1 MHPSSPVTKL
11 LDNLLQEK
19 SLSIASLACP
29 HLFRYVSA
37 ALILHKRLKHLVSS
51 TVWIIDHEALNYSDP
66 ITRFMRALFID
77 IDSEKGRVVMSKAP
91 PSVYQQVIEKTKN
104 LSFRSTMLLANLEK
118 LANEQAAQAHW
129 WDFWVF
135 VRCLPGWIAKMWL
148 VVASILHIHVCMKH
162 DAESQCWFDVLTT
175 SSITPYLLFVAFQY
189 CDFRLLFDDFR
200 LFVDDFRL
208 CFDDF
213 RWSFWICVIDN
224 RARGHFGG
232 ILFDW

>member
-1 MHPSSPVTKL
+1 MLKHYRNIMTNLQGPPSKGLMSSIWGSLASSILNTEFEEAADVIMKLDNHLEDAAKITKAELLTQRAWLLHWSLFPIFQTETMHPSSPVTKL

-66 ITRFMRALFID
+66 ITRFMRSLFID

-118 LANEQAAQAHW
+118 LANEQAAQAH
-129 WDFWVF
+129 
-135 VRCLPGWIAKMWL
+135 
-148 VVASILHIHVCMKH
+148 
-162 DAESQCWFDVLTT
+162 
-175 SSITPYLLFVAFQY
+175 
-189 CDFRLLFDDFR
+189 
-200 LFVDDFRL
+200 
-208 CFDDF
+208 
-213 RWSFWICVIDN
+213 
-224 RARGHFGG
+224 
-232 ILFDW
+232 